1 MDPIAEAAALRDGV
15 LRLSRRL
22 QGERSTSGLSLTKIS
37 MLGHLV
43 RRGPLSPGEL
53 AAADRLQPQS
63 VTRVL
68 AELEDAGLVQRIVNP
83 ADRRTRRLRITVAG
97 RAALGADMRQRD
109 EWLAGA
115 LARSLTDAERA
126 VLAEAAD
133 LLARLGASPAGPA
146 RAAGEPGPAGRPAP
160 AG

>member
-43 RRGPLSPGEL
+43 RRGPQSPGEL

-68 AELEDAGLVQRIVNP
+68 AELERDGLVQRYADP
-83 ADRRTRRLRITVAG
+83 ADRRTRRLRITVSG

-115 LARSLTDAERA
+115 LARELSPAERA
-126 VLAEAAD
+126 VLAEAGD
-133 LLARLGASPAGPA
+133 LLARLGDSPPASADP
-146 RAAGEPGPAGRPAP
+146 
-160 AG
+160 

>member
-1 MDPIAEAAALRDGV
+1 VDPIVEAAALRDGV

-68 AELEDAGLVQRIVNP
+68 AELEGAGLVQRIADP
-83 ADRRTRRLRITVAG
+83 ADRRTRRLRVTVLG

-126 VLAEAAD
+126 LLAEAAD
-133 LLARLGASPAGPA
+133 LLARLGDSPATD
-146 RAAGEPGPAGRPAP
+146 RGR
-160 AG
+160 